1 MECHFTLTIM
11 AKISHRQYQEVS
23 GIFKQGLVNAC
34 WYKVITWFW
43 GFSSINYDKRCTCFL
58 CKKNQTNKKTKQNKQ
73 TNKKPNLLVGRET
86 IYSIDMNALGST
98 PTGIFIA
105 TLMGKSYTQLKSL
118 LTVEWIQCVLSI
130 LCRTVSR

>member
-1 MECHFTLTIM
+1 MVHG
-11 AKISHRQYQEVS
+11 RQDE
-23 GIFKQGLVNAC
+23 
-34 WYKVITWFW
+34 WDW
-43 GFSSINYDKRCTCFL
+43 GARCRIH
-58 CKKNQTNKKTKQNKQ
+58 KEPIKSKQNKQ